1 MKIETKKLTDICN
14 KLKVGIAQKDIVE
27 QSKGVTFDGEHIF
40 TFDGNIYIF
49 HPFETDF
56 KCCVPADE
64 FIKIISDIKSEK
76 ISIDL
81 KEDKFSII
89 GPNIKA
95 LLNTI
100 EINKENVINKTP
112 NLRKL
117 PSNFKEALI
126 TCSFSAS
133 PDVSSYLNGI
143 CIRDDKVWASDDYRI
158 SVFTMESEIDS
169 PLLLPLSSVVSLKNF
184 DIIKYGIEDN
194 KVYFQDTDKSLFCS
208 RLLQEDDYKD
218 PSDHFDFEGERI
230 RFPLEIKELIK
241 KSSILA
247 EGDFDIDKKI
257 VVKLEDGK
265 LSCKGSNDRG
275 WIKASIN
282 IKSNKSIEFLINP
295 QFFLQILDET
305 KTSTVG
311 EDRILFK
318 TKHFKHL
325 IALHQGED

>member
-1 MKIETKKLTDICN
+1 MKIETKKLTNICN

-27 QSKGVTFDGEHIF
+27 QSKGITFDGDHIF

-49 HPFETDF
+49 YPFETDF
-56 KCCVPADE
+56 KCCIPADE
-64 FIKIISDIKSEK
+64 FIKIISDIKSE
-76 ISIDL
+76 SLFMDL
-81 KEDKFSII
+81 KDEKFSIK
-89 GPNIKA
+89 GKNIKA

-112 NLRKL
+112 DLNKL

-143 CIRDDKVWASDDYRI
+143 CIRGDKVWASDDYRI
-158 SVFTMESEIDS
+158 SVFIMESEINF
-169 PLLLPLSSVVSLKNF
+169 PQLLPLSSVISLKNF
-184 DIIKYGIEDN
+184 DIVKYGIEDN
-194 KVYFQDTDKSLFCS
+194 KVYFQDKDKSLFCS
-208 RLLQEDDYKD
+208 RLLQEEEYED

-257 VVKLEDGK
+257 VVKIEDGK
-265 LSCKGSNDRG
+265 LTCKGSNDMG
-275 WIKASIN
+275 WIEASIK

-318 TKHFKHL
+318 TKYFKHL
-325 IALHQGED
+325 IALHRRED